1 MTGIRGWLRTA
12 IRTLKLSR
20 LSIVLLLT
28 GLVLLVGT
36 PLVSTQLPGTRRPT
50 PAGDSGQGRVGG
62 QRTGS
67 ARENAIEAA
76 QRRLRDLP
84 KDWPTWAQLGSA
96 YVEQARI
103 TADPSWYPKAEEALR
118 RSLDLNS
125 STNWQAMAGMG
136 SLANARHD
144 FAAARDWGLRA
155 ERINPQ
161 AGSVHGVLVDAYTQ
175 LGDYDE
181 ARAAVQRMLDVEPG
195 VPSFTRASYDFE
207 QHGQVTEA
215 REALNRALAESTD
228 PADIAFCHRYLG
240 ELAFNNGDPG
250 EALRQYDAGLAANPA
265 DPQSHAGRAKA
276 LAALGRTTDALA
288 DYARAAQALPLP
300 ELLVEYGDALSVA
313 GRTGE
318 AQQQYDLVAATR
330 KLLTANGVADH
341 LTAAT
346 YLADHGKP
354 AEALTEAQAEW
365 AARHSVLA
373 ADALAWA
380 LHRNGRDAEALG
392 YAEQATRLGWRN
404 ATFYY
409 HRGVIRNALG
419 DRDQARDDLSLALEI
434 NPHFDVRQAPTAREL
449 RDSLGGP
456 R

>member
-1 MTGIRGWLRTA
+1 MSGMRGRVRA
-12 IRTLKLSR
+12 AVDRFKLHR
-20 LSIVLLLT
+20 LPVVLLLT

-36 PLVSTQLPGTRRPT
+36 PLVSTQLPGARRPA
-50 PAGDSGQGRVGG
+50 PEGAGQDAGAGHRA
-62 QRTGS
+62 GS
-67 ARENAIEAA
+67 ARERAIDAA

-84 KDWPTWAQLGSA
+84 KDWPTWARLGSA
-96 YVEQARI
+96 YVEQGRI
-103 TADPSWYPKAEEALR
+103 TADPSWYPKAEGALR

-125 STNWQAMAGMG
+125 STNWQAMVGMG
-136 SLANARHD
+136 ALANARHD
-144 FAAARDWGLRA
+144 FAAARDWGRRA

-175 LGDYDE
+175 LGDYE
-181 ARAAVQRMLDVEPG
+181 QARAAVQRMLDVDPG

-215 REALNRALAESTD
+215 REALTRALAESPD
-228 PADIAFCHRYLG
+228 PADTAFCRRYLG
-240 ELAFNNGDPG
+240 ELAFNNGDPA

-265 DPQSHAGRAKA
+265 DPQLQAGRAKA
-276 LAALGRTTDALA
+276 AAALGRTADALA
-288 DYARAAQALPLP
+288 GYARAVQALPLP
-300 ELLVEYGDALSVA
+300 ELLIEYGDTLSTA
-313 GRTGE
+313 GRAAE
-318 AQQQYDLVAATR
+318 ARRQYDLVTAAR
-330 KLLTANGVADH
+330 DLLTANGVADH

-365 AARHSVLA
+365 ASRHSVLA

-380 LHRNGRDAEALG
+380 LHRNGRDAEALD
-392 YAEQATRLGWRN
+392 YADQATRLGWRN

-409 HRGVIRNALG
+409 HRGVIRHALG
-419 DRDQARDDLSLALEI
+419 DRDRSRDDLRLALQI
-434 NPHFDVRQAPTAREL
+434 NPHFDIRQAPAARDL
-449 RDSLGGP
+449 LDSLGGP